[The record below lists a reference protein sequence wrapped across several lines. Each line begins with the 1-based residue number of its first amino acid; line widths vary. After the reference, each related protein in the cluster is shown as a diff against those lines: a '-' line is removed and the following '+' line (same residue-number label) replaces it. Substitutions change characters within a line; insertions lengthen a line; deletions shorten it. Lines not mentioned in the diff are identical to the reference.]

1 MKGCTEMK
9 TAFKNA
15 ARNERGNV
23 AMIAA
28 LAILPIL
35 MIAGFAV
42 DFQLTMTQK
51 ARVQSTIDSA
61 VLAATKSLEQG
72 RSKEEVTE
80 EVNAYFRAVLN
91 RSENSS
97 LSCGLLNIVYDDEEY
112 EIHAGVSCSNETT
125 LAKIAGHDHLDFKV
139 NSSAT
144 YGMGSIEVA
153 LVLDTTGS
161 MSGSRIT
168 ALKAAAKDFID
179 IVIKDEQDPFY
190 SKAAII
196 PYAVAVNAGPYADL
210 ARGPITPGRNISA
223 AAWQDGAQKSISG
236 ITRANPAVVTSSNHG
251 FQNGD
256 RVWISGVSGMT
267 QVNNKVYTVSNRTTH
282 TFALQGTSSSGWS
295 SYSSGGIIRKCL
307 ENDCEVRVTAN
318 SHGFS
323 NNDHIVIKG
332 VSGMT
337 QINNGTNATWRV
349 SNVTTNTF
357 VLQNSVG
364 PNYSS
369 YNHSGTAYCTEAGCE
384 YYRFLNRSS
393 NAQRVHQVS
402 TCVTERIGPFALNDT
417 APSVSYVGA
426 NYPSTANRCSDVSEI
441 MPLSSDKPALKAKID
456 SMTIGGSTAGHLGH
470 AWGWYMISPNFG
482 YMFPPD
488 SRPAAYNT
496 PRLYKFAI
504 LMTDGEYNSAYC
516 NNVLAG
522 DSGTGSGSNN
532 DKINCNAT
540 NGQSFAQAVDYCRE
554 MKKQNII
561 IYMIGF
567 EVGSSASVNQMLNDC
582 ATGPSYVYLAS
593 GADELTDVFTR
604 IALSINDIRLTK

>member
-1 MKGCTEMK
+1 MM
-9 TAFKNA
+9 TAFKRA

-35 MIAGFAV
+35 MIAGFAI

-97 LSCGLLNIVYDDEEY
+97 LSCGLLNLVFDDAEY
-112 EIHAGVSCSNETT
+112 EIHAGVGCSNETT

-161 MSGSRIT
+161 MSGSRIV

-196 PYAVAVNAGPYADL
+196 PYAVAVNAGPYADQ
-210 ARGPITPGRNISA
+210 ARGPIAPGRSISA
-223 AAWQDGAQKSISG
+223 AVWQDGAQKSISG
-236 ITRANPAVVTSSNHG
+236 ITRANPAVVTSNSHG

-267 QVNNKVYTVSNRTTH
+267 QVNSNVYTVSNRTTD
-282 TFALQGTSSSGWS
+282 TFSLQGVSSSGWTA
-295 SYSSGGIIRKCL
+295 YSSGGVIRKCL
-307 ENDCEVRVTAN
+307 ETNCEVRVTSN
-318 SHGFS
+318 NHGFS
-323 NNDHIVIKG
+323 NNEHIVIQG
-332 VSGMT
+332 VNGMT
-337 QINNGTNATWRV
+337 QINTGNNVTWRV
-349 SNVTTNTF
+349 MNVTQHTY
-357 VLQNSVG
+357 VLRDSVG
-364 PNYSS
+364 PNYST
-369 YNHSGTAYCTEAGCE
+369 YNHSGTAFCTTEGCAF
-384 YYRFLNRSS
+384 YRFLNRSA
-393 NAQRVHQVS
+393 NAQRVHPVS
-402 TCVTERIGPFALNDT
+402 TCVTERIGPHAWNDI

-426 NYPSTANRCSDVSEI
+426 NYPSTGNPCSAVSTV
-441 MPLSSDKPALKAKID
+441 MPLSSDKTALKNKID
-456 SMTIGGSTAGHLGH
+456 AMTIGGSTAGHLGH

-482 YMFPPD
+482 YMFPPE
-488 SRPAAYNT
+488 SRPADYNT

-540 NGQSFAQAVDYCRE
+540 NGQSFAQAVNYCRE
-554 MKKQNII
+554 MKKLNII
-561 IYMIGF
+561 VYMIGF
-567 EVGSSASVNQMLNDC
+567 EVGSSTSVNQMLNDC

-593 GADELTDVFTR
+593 GAEELREVFTR